1 MDVIVQNVDVLIDEE
16 ADWQDVENKNDCE
29 SNGQDTQSWRKK
41 AEIFV
46 HNWCVAEETA
56 SCLFWKETDL
66 VTADEDG
73 NISQNYWEDAA
84 CGAEREEGFLLP
96 ILVVLEVELIEIP
109 EQADDCQCHAHDS

>member
-1 MDVIVQNVDVLIDEE
+1 MDVIVQNVDVLKDEE

-29 SNGQDTQSWRKK
+29 STCQDTQSWRKK
-41 AEIFV
+41 AKIFV

-56 SCLFWKETDL
+56 DCFLWKEADL
-66 VTADEDG
+66 VTADEYG

-84 CGAEREEGFLLP
+84 CGAERKEGFLLP

-109 EQADDCQCHAHDS
+109 